1 MPSRQPSFNH
11 LPGPGSEAMAYSLSN
26 KNLVSGLD
34 WTPGTPTPVAEFF
47 LPPPLS
53 TLFTPP
59 QLLFSVPLLL
69 ASLIGFQDITLAWFS
84 FYLFICFSVSFPAS
98 HSFFSVVLTEL
109 QSLALVFPCLLSLRW
124 LVCSQDLDCH
134 LHANDSPDSWLL
146 KWSSSLLSKALYLS
160 RLTSNSQVSQVCC
173 GAVAITVVLP
183 GVRQRADLSSVTFQ
197 A

>member
-84 FYLFICFSVSFPAS
+84 FFLPFHLFFCFFPSF
-98 HSFFSVVLTEL
+98 SFF
-109 QSLALVFPCLLSLRW
+109 FLSGF
-124 LVCSQDLDCH
+124 D
-134 LHANDSPDSWLL
+134 
-146 KWSSSLLSKALYLS
+146 
-160 RLTSNSQVSQVCC
+160 
-173 GAVAITVVLP
+173 
-183 GVRQRADLSSVTFQ
+183 
-197 A
+197 